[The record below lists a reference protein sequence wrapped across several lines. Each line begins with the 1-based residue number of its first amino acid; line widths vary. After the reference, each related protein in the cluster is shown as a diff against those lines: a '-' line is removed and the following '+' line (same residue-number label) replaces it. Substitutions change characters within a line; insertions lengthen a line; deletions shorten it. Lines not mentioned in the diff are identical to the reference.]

1 MREKGISPPPRA
13 DEGVR
18 GLVAS
23 GLSAFHAYALELDKW
38 FQRLQ
43 SAFPKVET
51 YSATLNPAAV
61 AANTTSEQT
70 FTVSG
75 LSVSDIVVVNKPS
88 HTAGLGIVNARVSAA
103 NTLALTFQNTTG
115 ASIDA
120 GAEIYTIVSIRR

>member
-13 DEGVR
+13 DEGAR
-18 GLVAS
+18 GLLAA
-23 GLSAFHAYALELDKW
+23 GLTAFRAYALELDKW

-43 SAFPKVET
+43 AAFPKIDT
-51 YSATLNPAAV
+51 YTATLNPAAV

-70 FTVSG
+70 FSVPG
-75 LSVSDIVVVNKPS
+75 LAVTDIVIVNKPS

-103 NTLALTFQNTTG
+103 NTLALTFQNTTA

-120 GAEIYTIVSIRR
+120 GAENYTIVSIRR